1 MYGGGCSEEEM
12 AAIEFLDRCDVS
24 ISLAFSTASLYAM
37 FSTPD
42 LINSELIVGLIPLR
56 KTPSRAVFCSLFLS
70 SLMMRSLTFLIWSV
84 SVSVVRTVSGYVIGS
99 TAWRISSDAPD
110 AVAKLLYSRFLTL

>member
-1 MYGGGCSEEEM
+1 MCDDGGCSEEEM
-12 AAIEFLDRCDVS
+12 AAIEFLDRYTVS
-24 ISLAFSTASLYAM
+24 ISLAFSTASWYAM

-56 KTPSRAVFCSLFLS
+56 KTPSTVVFCSLFLS

-84 SVSVVRTVSGYVIGS
+84 VSGYVIGS
-99 TAWRISSDAPD
+99 TAWRIS
-110 AVAKLLYSRFLTL
+110 